1 MTFGFIEGFRV
12 EVLDPR
18 FHRIVPG
25 SARMERLW
33 TGSRWSEGPA
43 WFPAHQT
50 LVWSDIPNDRML
62 RYDALTGQV
71 GTFRQPARNSNGN
84 TVDRQGRLVTCEHGG
99 RQVTRTEHDGSV
111 TVLASHYQG
120 KRLNSPND
128 VVVKS
133 DGSIW
138 FTDPDYGILTD
149 YEGDKAESEIGRCNV
164 YRIDPQSG
172 DITIVA
178 DDFVKPNGL
187 AFSPDESALYIADT
201 GASHDPQNG
210 PRHIRK
216 FAVSGDGT
224 TLGASS
230 VFATCTAGLFDGFRF
245 DVEGRL
251 WSSAADGLHV
261 YAPGWHADRQGAGAG
276 GGRQSLFRRAQAEP
290 AVHLRDHLALCAD
303 DPHERRR
310 LSVNRPAASPAS
322 PSRRGGASRAQ
333 AA

>member
-33 TGSRWSEGPA
+33 TGARWSEGPA

-50 LVWSDIPNDRML
+50 LVWSDIPNNRML
-62 RYDALTGQV
+62 RYDALTGEV

-99 RQVTRTEHDGSV
+99 RQVTRTEHDGSI

-172 DITIVA
+172 ALTIVA

-201 GASHDPQNG
+201 GASHDPENG

-216 FAVSGDGT
+216 FAVTGDGAK
-224 TLGASS
+224 LGASS

-245 DVEGRL
+245 DVSGRL
-251 WSSAADGLHV
+251 WTSAADGLHV
-261 YAPGWHADRQGAGAG
+261 YDPDGTLIGKVLVPEVVANLCFG
-276 GGRQSLFRRAQAEP
+276 GPKRNRLFICGTTSLY
-290 AVHLRDHLALCAD
+290 ALMT
-303 DPHERRR
+303 HTNG
-310 LSVNRPAASPAS
+310 V
-322 PSRRGGASRAQ
+322 G
-333 AA
+333 